1 MIATTHSVERYLALA
16 CKFARKLS
24 LRWDIETESAVNFAV
39 AVALDKWDGRE
50 GVTFETFLYRC
61 VFLELKTL
69 WRDEARR
76 EENETNATDIG
87 DGTASLDN
95 VPGES
100 EASVYELIATL
111 PTGDARDIADKI
123 LAGVPMYKIEA
134 EYWPGRRK
142 GEGIAR
148 AAALVE
154 QATNE

>member
-1 MIATTHSVERYLALA
+1 MIATHNVEHYLALA
-16 CKFARKLS
+16 CKFGQKLS
-24 LRWDIETESAVNFAV
+24 ARWDVETESAVNFAV

-61 VFLELKTL
+61 VFVELKTL

-95 VPGES
+95 VPLEDEAGLWETLAALPDGEARAIA
-100 EASVYELIATL
+100 EKVANGATVRELERAYGWRNGT
-111 PTGDARDIADKI
+111 
-123 LAGVPMYKIEA
+123 
-134 EYWPGRRK
+134 
-142 GEGIAR
+142 GIAR